1 MLYDGT
7 ETVSHP
13 AQPSEP
19 REFSIGGLSQATGV
33 PVDTLRTWER
43 RYGFPAP
50 LARSEGSHRRY
61 SAETITTVQ
70 LIVRALERGHRPS
83 AIVGR
88 SPEQLRQL
96 LEAAGPPLEP
106 EAKEAQRIEDWL
118 QLTREMDGDTLTG
131 EFQRCLAELPALD
144 FLERCMGPYLVELGA
159 RWERGEV
166 QIFEEHLAS
175 ERAREFLSGQWRRLT
190 ESARSPARPLVI
202 LATPTGEHHVLGL
215 HMAAWVVALA
225 GVHIEFLG
233 ADTPLSEVALAVARY
248 DAQGVVLSVAA
259 GYARNLPAE
268 LLDLRGQLSP
278 RVSIV
283 IGGAGS
289 RDLDLAARRLNG
301 FAELSTWSEHLP
313 LRQ

>member
-1 MLYDGT
+1 
-7 ETVSHP
+7 VSHP
-13 AQPSEP
+13 AQPAEP
-19 REFSIGGLSQATGV
+19 PEFSIGGLSQATGV

-50 LARSEGSHRRY
+50 LARGEGSHRRY

-83 AIVGR
+83 EVVGR
-88 SPEQLRQL
+88 SPEQLRRL
-96 LEAAGPPLEP
+96 LEAAEQMLEP
-106 EAKEAQRIEDWL
+106 EEREAQRIEDWL
-118 QLTREMDGDTLTG
+118 QLTRQMDGDALTG
-131 EFQRCLAELPALD
+131 EFHRCLAELPAID
-144 FLERCMGPYLVELGA
+144 FLERCMGPYLIELGA

-166 QIFEEHLAS
+166 QVFEEHLAS
-175 ERAREFLSGQWRRLT
+175 ERAREFLSAHWRRLT
-190 ESARSPARPLVI
+190 ESTRRSTRPLVI
-202 LATPTGEHHVLGL
+202 LATPTGERHVLGL

-225 GVHIEFLG
+225 GVHVEFLG

-259 GYARNLPAE
+259 GYARNLPRE
-268 LLDLRGQLSP
+268 LLELRSQLSP
-278 RVSIV
+278 RVSVV

-301 FAELSTWSEHLP
+301 FAELFTWSERLP
-313 LRQ
+313 PR